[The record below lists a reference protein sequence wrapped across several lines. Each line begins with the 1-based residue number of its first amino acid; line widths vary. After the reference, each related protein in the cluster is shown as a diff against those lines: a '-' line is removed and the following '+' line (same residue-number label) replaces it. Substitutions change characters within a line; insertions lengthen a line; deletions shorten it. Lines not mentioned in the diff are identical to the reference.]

1 MNTRILT
8 SLALCAGLALTGCTN
23 TIKYDSAPVAPAVT
37 NDITV
42 ETLQQSTGSMIAAMV
57 ENPGV
62 QDATRSKRP
71 VLAVFGLVDFTGEGV
86 DIAALNS
93 DILNELNKTARFRFA
108 DSANLSEASQQQN
121 PDLYTLLESP
131 AAAQSLTEAVN
142 ADYLL
147 IGEVSKVI
155 RTQPTLKETFYR
167 VSLKLV
173 DPQGKTFVWEEKREF
188 LKSQKKIVYGV

>member
-1 MNTRILT
+1 MNKRMLT
-8 SLALCAGLALTGCTN
+8 SLALCAGVVLTGCTN
-23 TIKYDSAPVAPAVT
+23 TIKYDSAPVAPVIT
-37 NDITV
+37 HDITV
-42 ETLQQSTGSMIAAMV
+42 ETLQQSTDSMIAAMV
-57 ENPGV
+57 ENPSV

-86 DIAALNS
+86 DIATLNNE
-93 DILNELNKTARFRFA
+93 ILSELNKTARFRFA
-108 DSANLSEASQQQN
+108 DPANLSRASQQQN
-121 PDLYTLLESP
+121 PDWYTLLESP
-131 AAAQSLTEAVN
+131 AAAQPLTEAVN

-147 IGEVSKVI
+147 IGELSKVI

-173 DPQGKTFVWEEKREF
+173 DPHRKRFVWEEKREL

>member
-1 MNTRILT
+1 MNKVIL
-8 SLALCAGLALTGCTN
+8 SGLALCAGLTLSGCTN
-23 TIKYDSAPVAPAVT
+23 TIKYDSAPVEQAVVKEVDV
-37 NDITV
+37 NS
-42 ETLQQSTGSMIAAMV
+42 LQQSTSSMINAMV
-57 ENPGV
+57 ESADV
-62 QDATRSKRP
+62 QEATKAKRP

-86 DIAALNS
+86 DIAALNN

-108 DSANLSEASQQQN
+108 DSGSLSKASQDQN
-121 PDLYTLLESP
+121 PNLYDLLDSP
-131 AAAQSLTEAVN
+131 KAAQPLTQAVS

-173 DPQGKTFVWEEKREF
+173 DPKSKDFVWEEKREF